1 MAADKAKAA
10 DAIPDDIAALSFEAA
25 MGELEEIVQK
35 LEGGDVDLEASIE
48 MYGRGAL
55 LKQHCEA
62 KLQAA
67 SEKVER
73 IVTGAGGEVTGV
85 APAEIE

>member
-10 DAIPDDIAALSFEAA
+10 GAIPEDIAALSFEAA
-25 MGELEEIVQK
+25 MGELETIVQK
-35 LEGGDVDLEASIE
+35 LESGDVDLEKSIE

-73 IVTGAGGEVTGV
+73 IVTGAGGEATGV
-85 APAEIE
+85 EPAEIE